1 MISQAMAKIIRRQA
15 WESALLNGHLM
26 EAHMRCTP
34 LHIET
39 KPQRAIAAYTINAVD
54 GSVQVILEI
63 GLQ

>member
-1 MISQAMAKIIRRQA
+1 
-15 WESALLNGHLM
+15 M
-26 EAHMRCTP
+26 EAHLRRTP

-39 KPQRAIAAYTINAVD
+39 NPQRAIAAYTVNAVD